1 MLDSQKSTDP
11 LEVSSFAVFL
21 SFSQL
26 IQFLWREEC
35 IKIYLKYKNPEVK
48 ITQNPS
54 FTTSGLNLGENMTYK
69 SLGGMDPGVVK
80 KLLQI
85 MTTWLKCLQGYPLSV
100 RGVIGAINMQW

>member
-1 MLDSQKSTDP
+1 M
-11 LEVSSFAVFL
+11 
-21 SFSQL
+21 
-26 IQFLWREEC
+26 
-35 IKIYLKYKNPEVK
+35 KYKNPEVK

-85 MTTWLKCLQGYPLSV
+85 MTTWLKYLQGHPLSV
-100 RGVIGAINMQW
+100 IGIIRDIDSGWPG